1 MQKVYSVKEVSQILG
16 VTTRSV
22 YNYIDRDK
30 IKSTKTASGVI
41 RISEEAVNTFLNGG
55 ETVSNNQVSINLK

>member
-1 MQKVYSVKEVSQILG
+1 MQKVYSVKEVAEMLS

-30 IKSTKTASGVI
+30 LKSTKTASGVI

-55 ETVSNNQVSINLK
+55 ETVSNSLKSVNLK